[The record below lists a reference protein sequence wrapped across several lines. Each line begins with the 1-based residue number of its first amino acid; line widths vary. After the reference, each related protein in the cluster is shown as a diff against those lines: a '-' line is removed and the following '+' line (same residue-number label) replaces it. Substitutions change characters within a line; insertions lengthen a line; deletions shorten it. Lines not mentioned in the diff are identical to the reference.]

1 MVHRRKNRVN
11 HIYVNGEADEFV
23 SAAQTAD
30 TAARGEKCSV
40 PHPRNEPRVDW
51 HRIFHALMKLT
62 NKCHQMENTALVF
75 CFFLI
80 YRPTQW

>member
-30 TAARGEKCSV
+30 TAARGEKFSV
-40 PHPRNEPRVDW
+40 
-51 HRIFHALMKLT
+51 F
-62 NKCHQMENTALVF
+62 
-75 CFFLI
+75 
-80 YRPTQW
+80 PTRAMSHE